1 MLLPRGWF
9 TSARAS
15 PSSHRTSENDVP
27 KSTTNFQTT
36 LRARWYEFQL
46 AEFTGEPDITVVR
59 YMVVR
64 HILWQHFYL
73 CLVQVMP
80 LQCNVC
86 PYQAKCGKEPFFRR
100 VNAKALKQKISILSQ
115 ILWILVHPFLEY
127 SPIPYQRGFDMLK
140 WTLGVDSS
148 PPLTGKNLPEH

>member
-1 MLLPRGWF
+1 MFLSREWF

-59 YMVVR
+59 Y
-64 HILWQHFYL
+64 ILWQHFYL
-73 CLVQVMP
+73 CLVQVQVIP
-80 LQCNVC
+80 LQRNVW

-100 VNAKALKQKISILSQ
+100 VNTKALKQKISILSQ
-115 ILWILVHPFLEY
+115 ILWISVHPFLEY

-140 WTLGVDSS
+140 WTLGIDSS
-148 PPLTGKNLPEH
+148 PSLTGKNLPEH